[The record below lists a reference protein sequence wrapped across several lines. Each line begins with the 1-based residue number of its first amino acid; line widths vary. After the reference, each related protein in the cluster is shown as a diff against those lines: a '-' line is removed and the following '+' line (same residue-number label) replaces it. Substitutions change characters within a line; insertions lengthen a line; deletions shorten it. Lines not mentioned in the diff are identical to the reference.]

1 MTIVEELFSD
11 MGEGYQLFEM
21 NLPFFSLAQIALAP

>member
-1 MTIVEELFSD
+1 

>member
-1 MTIVEELFSD
+1 

-21 NLPFFSLAQIALAP
+21 NLPFSSLAQIALAP

>member
-1 MTIVEELFSD
+1 

-21 NLPFFSLAQIALAP
+21 NLPFSSLAHIALAP